1 MTRELNS
8 LLARLDDVVERM
20 PDCFNTYEFAQK
32 LALQHQREFFAA
44 GYSLAEQE
52 EKSKVLEASSED
64 AQTIREAGEEIA
76 ASLEEKNAESTG
88 TADPNAPTDNSQ
100 AGAAS
105 QDSSVTSAPAPA
117 SNSAVYPASAAV
129 GDSVDTHA

>member
-44 GYSLAEQE
+44 GHSLA
-52 EKSKVLEASSED
+52 AC
-64 AQTIREAGEEIA
+64 R
-76 ASLEEKNAESTG
+76 
-88 TADPNAPTDNSQ
+88 ADS
-100 AGAAS
+100 
-105 QDSSVTSAPAPA
+105 
-117 SNSAVYPASAAV
+117 
-129 GDSVDTHA
+129 